1 MPELVSTAVEN
12 PWGMSRTKILTCSW
26 FSAAKLASNV
36 LLYHKDVRIVET
48 VKTLKEFNG
57 LTSAQTT
64 GDYDFAVYPSP
75 LHAPPAHEPSQGTHG
90 YTSPA

>member
-1 MPELVSTAVEN
+1 VNTAVEN
-12 PWGMSRTKILTCSW
+12 SWVMSRTKIPTCSW
-26 FSAAKLASNV
+26 FSAAKLDSNV

-48 VKTLKEFNG
+48 GNKTLNEYNG

-64 GDYDFAVYPSP
+64 GDYGFAVCPSP
-75 LHAPPAHEPSQGTHG
+75 LHAHPAHESSQGTHG